1 MISYSFDFSFLLS
14 TWPAFLRGAWLT
26 IVLAG
31 TSIAIGFVVGLICA
45 VIRSGKNKFLSAL
58 VGAYVEVIRN
68 TPLLVQIFI
77 VYFGLPS
84 LGLRLSAETAAVIAL
99 VINTGAYSSEI
110 IRAGIDSIAKGQ
122 IEAAECLGLNKLQ
135 IYWHIVLIPAV
146 ERVYPALSSQFV
158 LLMLSS
164 SITSQISAQELTA
177 EANMIQSETFRSFE
191 VYLIVAAVYLALSVL
206 FRIVL
211 WAVGEIAFVRR
222 RKLRTSL

>member
-1 MISYSFDFSFLLS
+1 MSYTFDFSFLLT
-14 TWPAFLRGAWLT
+14 TWPAFMRGAWQT
-26 IVLAG
+26 ILLAGSSIAFGFVLALVC
-31 TSIAIGFVVGLICA
+31 AI
-45 VIRSGKNKFLSAL
+45 IRSGKSKLAAGL

-99 VINTGAYSSEI
+99 VINTGAYGSEI

-206 FRIVL
+206 FRVVL
-211 WAVGEIAFVRR
+211 WAIGEVAFVRR
-222 RKLRTSL
+222 RKLRT

>member
-1 MISYSFDFSFLLS
+1 MISYTFDFSFLLT
-14 TWPAFLRGAWLT
+14 TWPAFMRGAWQT
-26 IVLAG
+26 ILLAG
-31 TSIAIGFVVGLICA
+31 SSIAIGFVVALVCA
-45 VIRSGKNKFLSAL
+45 IIRSGKSKLAAGL

-84 LGLRLSAETAAVIAL
+84 LGLKLSAETAAVIAL
-99 VINTGAYSSEI
+99 VINTGAYGSEI

-122 IEAAECLGLNKLQ
+122 IEAAECLGLNRLQ
-135 IYWHIVLIPAV
+135 IYWHIVLVPAV

-206 FRIVL
+206 FRVVL
-211 WAVGEIAFVRR
+211 WAIGEVAFVRR
-222 RKLRTSL
+222 RKLRT

>member
-1 MISYSFDFSFLLS
+1 MLSYSFDFSFFLT
-14 TWPAFLRGAWLT
+14 TWPAFMRGAWQT
-26 IVLAG
+26 ILLAG
-31 TSIAIGFVVGLICA
+31 ASIAIGFVLALVCA
-45 VIRSGKNKFLSAL
+45 IIRSGKSKLASGL

-99 VINTGAYSSEI
+99 VINTGAYGSEI
-110 IRAGIDSIAKGQ
+110 IRAGIESIAKGQ
-122 IEAAECLGLNKLQ
+122 LEAAECLGLNKLQ
-135 IYWHIVLIPAV
+135 VYWHIILIPAV

-177 EANMIQSETFRSFE
+177 EANLIQSETFRSFE
-191 VYLIVAAVYLALSVL
+191 VYLIVAAIYLALSAL
-206 FRIVL
+206 FRVVL
-211 WAVGEIAFVRR
+211 WAIGEVAFVRR
-222 RKLRTSL
+222 RKLRT

>member
-1 MISYSFDFSFLLS
+1 MISYTFDFSFLLT
-14 TWPAFLRGAWLT
+14 TWPAFMRGAWQT
-26 IVLAG
+26 ILLAG
-31 TSIAIGFVVGLICA
+31 SSIVIGFVLALVCA
-45 VIRSGKNKFLSAL
+45 IIRSGKSKLAAGL

-84 LGLRLSAETAAVIAL
+84 LGLKLSAETAAVIAL
-99 VINTGAYSSEI
+99 VINTGAYGSEI

-122 IEAAECLGLNKLQ
+122 IEAAECLGLSRLQ
-135 IYWHIVLIPAV
+135 IYWHIVLVPAV

-206 FRIVL
+206 FRVVL
-211 WAVGEIAFVRR
+211 WAIGEVAFVRR
-222 RKLRTSL
+222 RKLRT

>member
-1 MISYSFDFSFLLS
+1 MLSYSFDFSFFLT
-14 TWPAFLRGAWLT
+14 TWPAFMRGAWQT
-26 IVLAG
+26 ILLAG
-31 TSIAIGFVVGLICA
+31 TSIAIGFVLALVCA
-45 VIRSGKNKFLSAL
+45 ILRSSKSKIASGL

-99 VINTGAYSSEI
+99 VINTGAYGSEI
-110 IRAGIDSIAKGQ
+110 IRAGIESIAKGQ
-122 IEAAECLGLNKLQ
+122 LEAAECLGLNKLQ
-135 IYWHIVLIPAV
+135 VYWHIIMIPAV

-177 EANMIQSETFRSFE
+177 EANLIQSETFRSFE
-191 VYLIVAAVYLALSVL
+191 VYLIVAAIYLALSVL
-206 FRIVL
+206 FRVVL
-211 WAVGEIAFVRR
+211 WAIGEVAFVRR
-222 RKLRTSL
+222 RKLRT

>member
-1 MISYSFDFSFLLS
+1 MISYSFDFSFLLT
-14 TWPAFLRGAWLT
+14 TWPAFMRGAWQT
-26 IVLAG
+26 ILLAG
-31 TSIAIGFVVGLICA
+31 TSIAIGFVVALVCA
-45 VIRSGKNKFLSAL
+45 IIRSGKNRLASGL

-99 VINTGAYSSEI
+99 VINTGAYGSEI
-110 IRAGIDSIAKGQ
+110 IRAGIESIAKGQ

-206 FRIVL
+206 FRVVL
-211 WAVGEIAFVRR
+211 WAIGEVAFVRR
-222 RKLRTSL
+222 RKLRT

>member
-1 MISYSFDFSFLLS
+1 MSYSFDFSFLL
-14 TWPAFLRGAWLT
+14 TAWPAFLRGAWLT

-31 TSIAIGFVVGLICA
+31 TSIALGFVLGLVCA
-45 VIRSGKNKFLSAL
+45 ILRSGKSKLLSGL
-58 VGAYVEVIRN
+58 VGIYVEVIRN
-68 TPLLVQIFI
+68 TPFLVQVFI

-84 LGLRLSAETAAVIAL
+84 LGLRLSAETSAVIAL

-122 IEAAECLGLNKLQ
+122 LEAAECLGLNKLQ
-135 IYWHIVLIPAV
+135 VYWHIILIPAV

-206 FRIVL
+206 FRVVL
-211 WAVGEIAFVRR
+211 WGIGQFAFVRR
-222 RKLRTSL
+222 RKLRT

>member
-1 MISYSFDFSFLLS
+1 M
-14 TWPAFLRGAWLT
+14 RGAWQT
-26 IVLAG
+26 ILLAG
-31 TSIAIGFVVGLICA
+31 TSIAIGFVVALVCA
-45 VIRSGKNKFLSAL
+45 IIRSGKNRLASGL

-99 VINTGAYSSEI
+99 VINTGAYGSEI
-110 IRAGIDSIAKGQ
+110 IRAGIESIAKGQ

-206 FRIVL
+206 FRVVL
-211 WAVGEIAFVRR
+211 WAIGEVAFVRR
-222 RKLRTSL
+222 RKLRT

>member
-1 MISYSFDFSFLLS
+1 MISYSFDFSFLL
-14 TWPAFLRGAWLT
+14 TAWPAFLRGAWLT

-31 TSIAIGFVVGLICA
+31 TSIALGFVLGLVCA
-45 VIRSGKNKFLSAL
+45 ILRSGKSKLLSGL
-58 VGAYVEVIRN
+58 VGIYVEVIRN
-68 TPLLVQIFI
+68 TPFLVQVFI

-84 LGLRLSAETAAVIAL
+84 LGLRLSAETSAVIAL

-122 IEAAECLGLNKLQ
+122 LEAAECLGLNKLQ
-135 IYWHIVLIPAV
+135 VYWHIILIPAV

-206 FRIVL
+206 FRVVL
-211 WAVGEIAFVRR
+211 WGIGQFAFVRR
-222 RKLRTSL
+222 RKLRT

>member
-1 MISYSFDFSFLLS
+1 MISYTFDFSFLLT
-14 TWPAFLRGAWLT
+14 TWPAFMRGAWQT
-26 IVLAG
+26 ILLAG
-31 TSIAIGFVVGLICA
+31 SSIVIGFVLALVCA
-45 VIRSGKNKFLSAL
+45 IIRSGKSKLAAGL

-84 LGLRLSAETAAVIAL
+84 LGLKLSAETAAVIAL
-99 VINTGAYSSEI
+99 VINTGAYGSEI

-122 IEAAECLGLNKLQ
+122 IEAAECLGLNRLQ
-135 IYWHIVLIPAV
+135 IYWHIVLVPAV

-206 FRIVL
+206 FRVVL
-211 WAVGEIAFVRR
+211 WAIGEVAFVRR
-222 RKLRTSL
+222 RKLRT

>member
-1 MISYSFDFSFLLS
+1 MISYTFDFSFLLT
-14 TWPAFLRGAWLT
+14 TWPAFLRGAWQT
-26 IVLAG
+26 ILLAG
-31 TSIAIGFVVGLICA
+31 ASIAIGFVVALVCA
-45 VIRSGKNKFLSAL
+45 IIRSGKSKLASGL

-99 VINTGAYSSEI
+99 VINTGAYGSEI
-110 IRAGIDSIAKGQ
+110 IRAGIESIAKGQ

-206 FRIVL
+206 FRVVL
-211 WAVGEIAFVRR
+211 WAIGEFAFVRR
-222 RKLRTSL
+222 RKLRT

>member
-1 MISYSFDFSFLLS
+1 MISYSFDFSFFL
-14 TWPAFLRGAWLT
+14 TAWPAFLRGAWLT

-31 TSIAIGFVVGLICA
+31 TSIVLGFVLGLVCA
-45 VIRSGKNKFLSAL
+45 ILRSSKSKLASGL
-58 VGAYVEVIRN
+58 VGIYVEVIRN
-68 TPLLVQIFI
+68 TPFLVQVFI

-84 LGLRLSAETAAVIAL
+84 LGLKLSAETSAVIAL

-110 IRAGIDSIAKGQ
+110 IRAGIESIAKGQ
-122 IEAAECLGLNKLQ
+122 LEAAECLGLNKLQ
-135 IYWHIVLIPAV
+135 VYWHIILIPAV

-206 FRIVL
+206 FRVVL
-211 WAVGEIAFVRR
+211 WGIGEIAFVRR
-222 RKLRTSL
+222 RKLRT

>member
-1 MISYSFDFSFLLS
+1 M
-14 TWPAFLRGAWLT
+14 RGAWQT
-26 IVLAG
+26 ILLAG
-31 TSIAIGFVVGLICA
+31 TSIAIGFVLALVCA
-45 VIRSGKNKFLSAL
+45 ILRSSKSKIASGL

-99 VINTGAYSSEI
+99 VINTGAYGSEI
-110 IRAGIDSIAKGQ
+110 IRAGIESIAKGQ
-122 IEAAECLGLNKLQ
+122 LEAAECLGLNKLQ
-135 IYWHIVLIPAV
+135 VYWHIIMIPAV

-177 EANMIQSETFRSFE
+177 EANLIQSETFRSFE
-191 VYLIVAAVYLALSVL
+191 VYLIVAAIYLALSVL
-206 FRIVL
+206 FRVVL
-211 WAVGEIAFVRR
+211 WAIGEVAFVRR
-222 RKLRTSL
+222 RKLRT

>member
-1 MISYSFDFSFLLS
+1 MISYSFDFSFLLT
-14 TWPAFLRGAWLT
+14 TWPAFMRGAWQT
-26 IVLAG
+26 ILLAG
-31 TSIAIGFVVGLICA
+31 TSIALGFVVALVCA
-45 VIRSGKNKFLSAL
+45 IIRSGKSKLASGL

-99 VINTGAYSSEI
+99 VINTGAYGSEI
-110 IRAGIDSIAKGQ
+110 IRAGIESIAKGQ

-177 EANMIQSETFRSFE
+177 EANLIQSETFRSFE

-206 FRIVL
+206 FRVVL
-211 WAVGEIAFVRR
+211 WAIGEVAFVRR
-222 RKLRTSL
+222 RKLRT